1 MAMWNDY
8 EKIAR
13 RLDRIAKA
21 FERIANAL
29 ETANIIEA
37 DRKTEPQSDARKFLG
52 YACETCKHRDEEWD
66 SEACDGCCENNDHYE
81 KDEPKIAGKHTKQI
95 IIDEAVTEPSPC
107 IFVKGVG
114 WKGQIDTEPQRNMA
128 EDIVESFGF
137 KAESYRQ
144 AKAKDEPQT
153 DCSWK

>member
-1 MAMWNDY
+1 MTMWNDY

-37 DRKTEPQSDARKFLG
+37 DRKTEPIDKDINVP
-52 YACETCKHRDEEWD
+52 CK
-66 SEACDGCCENNDHYE
+66 
-81 KDEPKIAGKHTKQI
+81 T
-95 IIDEAVTEPSPC
+95 
-107 IFVKGVG
+107 
-114 WKGQIDTEPQRNMA
+114 
-128 EDIVESFGF
+128 
-137 KAESYRQ
+137 
-144 AKAKDEPQT
+144 EPQT

>member
-37 DRKTEPQSDARKFLG
+37 DRKTEPSG
-52 YACETCKHRDEEWD
+52 YKMKPFE
-66 SEACDGCCENNDHYE
+66 
-81 KDEPKIAGKHTKQI
+81 Q
-95 IIDEAVTEPSPC
+95 
-107 IFVKGVG
+107 
-114 WKGQIDTEPQRNMA
+114 TEPQRNVA

-144 AKAKDEPQT
+144 AKAKTEPQT
-153 DCSWK
+153 EKPKIRKRIDKPFRAVWLDDDHNEIGTPQTERSE

>member
-13 RLDRIAKA
+13 RLDRIANA

-37 DRKTEPQSDARKFLG
+37 DRKTEPQ
-52 YACETCKHRDEEWD
+52 
-66 SEACDGCCENNDHYE
+66 
-81 KDEPKIAGKHTKQI
+81 
-95 IIDEAVTEPSPC
+95 
-107 IFVKGVG
+107 
-114 WKGQIDTEPQRNMA
+114 RNMA
-128 EDIVESFGF
+128 EDIVRSFGF
-137 KAESYRQ
+137 KDESYRQ
-144 AKAKDEPQT
+144 AKAKDEPQLVKDCTTCKYHEAVSVVCGRCDRYHSKYEPQT